1 MAVVRGKITTQALP
15 QAFGMLDRV
24 GGLKAR
30 EKGRNAAQ
38 GEEGRLKRDLDGHR
52 SFCFLSTRWA
62 TLEKL

>member
-1 MAVVRGKITTQALP
+1 MAVLRGKITIQALP
-15 QAFGMLDRV
+15 EVFGTLDRV
-24 GGLKAR
+24 GGLKVR
-30 EKGRNAAQ
+30 ENGRNAAQ